1 MGKDAG
7 TMTEKPT
14 ISVIVAA
21 YNIEQYLPRC
31 LDSMIGQTYRELE
44 ILVVDDGSED
54 RTGEICDAYAQKDE
68 RIKVIHQ
75 ANRGLSGARNA
86 ALEIA
91 SGEYIGYVDG
101 DDYVEPDMYEKMLE
115 ACVQNEAQLAVC
127 SYRQVGNDHCP
138 ERFSGEQFVLTR
150 EEALEVYICD
160 RKPYHIYNSVWSKL
174 FHRSIVQD
182 VRFPE
187 GHKSE
192 DIPYTTKALINAQKC
207 VFLDTPYYNYVVD
220 REDSIMNQNIRERR
234 FHDEIPFWKEQQGYL
249 YGVGMKELAD
259 KASYHFY
266 RRMLYYYLDFK
277 ERKMNDSA
285 RQMICMLREDRAKIR
300 AIYQNPYVATGDRV
314 RMSIALRMPELYY
327 LLVRIYD
334 RFVIPLRTN

>member
-1 MGKDAG
+1 
-7 TMTEKPT
+7 MTDKPT

-31 LDSMIGQTYRELE
+31 LDSIITQTYRELE
-44 ILVVDDGSED
+44 ILVVDDGSKD
-54 RTGEICDAYAQKDE
+54 STGEICDAYAHKDD
-68 RIKVIHQ
+68 RIRVIHQ

-91 SGEYIGYVDG
+91 TGEYIGYVDG
-101 DDYVEPDMYEKMLE
+101 DDYIEPDMYEHMVT
-115 ACVQNEAQLAVC
+115 ACQREDAQLAVC
-127 SYRQVGNDHCP
+127 SYRQIGDGRQQVY
-138 ERFSGEQFVLTR
+138 SGEQFVLTK

-192 DIPYTTKALINAQKC
+192 DIPYTTKALINTQKC

-220 REDSIMNQNIRERR
+220 REDSIMNRNIHERR
-234 FHDEIPFWKEQQGYL
+234 FDDEIPFWKEQQGYL

-277 ERKMNDSA
+277 ERKMNASA
-285 RQMICMLREDRAKIR
+285 RQMISMLREDRGKIR

-314 RMSIALRMPELYY
+314 RMHIALRMPELYY
-327 LLVRIYD
+327 LLVRMYD
-334 RFVIPLRTN
+334 KFVIPLRSN